1 LVTFNTDTMALIKTD
16 QFHHENMTWDRLIDF
31 LKQENSFLKNR
42 LAQVLDHNGPG
53 MDQFIAEAEH
63 FQTQF
68 ILKDEFF
75 NELKQDIEDQ
85 EKKLNQAFPQENS
98 VIIGKIIKQQEKL
111 RNEIAYLEKDFARL
125 KNEFNNYLLK
135 A

>member
-1 LVTFNTDTMALIKTD
+1 VTFNTDTMALIKTD
-16 QFHHENMTWDRLIDF
+16 QFHHENMTWERLIDF

-53 MDQFIAEAEH
+53 MAQFIAEAEH

-85 EKKLNQAFPQENS
+85 EKKLNQAALQDNT
-98 VIIGKIIKQQEKL
+98 VMNGKIIKQQEKL